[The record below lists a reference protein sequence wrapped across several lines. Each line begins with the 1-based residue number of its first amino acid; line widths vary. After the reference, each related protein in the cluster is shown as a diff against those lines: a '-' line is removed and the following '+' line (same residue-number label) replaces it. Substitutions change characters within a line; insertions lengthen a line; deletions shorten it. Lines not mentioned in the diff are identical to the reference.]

1 MHIVI
6 ARKPDERPTATVV
19 TGHPDLDQLQGY
31 VGGYIDAVTCWGRI
45 GERRVT
51 LWVHDEGLLLG
62 LPPTVAVNH
71 GNGEQSLLVGN
82 IVVTTDDAEGET
94 VDMTEAEVERF
105 LGAWTSGLCADV
117 EVSSQWNSEY
127 DDCVYEAVPVLQ
139 FLRFIGNYKVNGV
152 AVVNI
157 SDYYETSGQ
166 HGEMSTASW
175 EHSEVIE
182 TEGERRLVPVPP
194 TVAELLGTEEVQA

>member
-19 TGHPDLDQLQGY
+19 AGHPDLEQLQGY

-51 LWVHDEGLLLG
+51 MWVHDEGLLLG

-71 GNGEQSLLVGN
+71 GNGEQSLLVVN
-82 IVVTTDDAEGET
+82 IVVTTDDEEGET

-105 LGAWTSGLCADV
+105 LGAWTSGLCPDV
-117 EVSSQWNSEY
+117 EVGSQWSHEY
-127 DDCVYEAVPVLQ
+127 DDRVYEAVPVLQ
-139 FLRFIGNYKVNGV
+139 FMRFIGNYKVNGV
-152 AVVNI
+152 AVI
-157 SDYYETSGQ
+157 SIADGDWPR
-166 HGEMSTASW
+166 ASW
-175 EHSEVIE
+175 NHRLKLFED
-182 TEGERRLVPVPP
+182 GERRMIPVPP
-194 TVAELLGTEEVQA
+194 TVAELLGTKEVQA

>member
-19 TGHPDLDQLQGY
+19 AGHPDLEQLQGY

-51 LWVHDEGLLLG
+51 MWVHDEGLLLG
-62 LPPTVAVNH
+62 LPPTVVVSH
-71 GNGEQSLLVGN
+71 GAGEQSILVGN
-82 IVVTTDDAEGET
+82 IVVTADDEEGET
-94 VDMTEAEVERF
+94 VDMTEGEVERF

-117 EVSSQWNSEY
+117 GASTQYSHEY
-127 DDCVYEAVPVLQ
+127 QDRVYEGVPVLQ
-139 FLRFIGNYKVNGV
+139 FLRFLGNYEANGV

-182 TEGERRLVPVPP
+182 SEGERRIVPVPP